1 MRLPAGGRAQSISRE
16 CKPFLPRDLGP
27 TPGPTNKDLSTDSSR
42 SEITAELISDE
53 FTSKWAEYTC
63 EHAEAWR
70 EENEDWKSNRIEQAM
85 LQPRKLINRS
95 TFELWIA
102 IRIRLSE
109 SSERGPATAPLGR
122 AHASMPCA
130 SYAPRVCSV
139 ALFGKYAC
147 TPTTGREN
155 FSRPVGAH
163 QTSRTS
169 HN

>member
-1 MRLPAGGRAQSISRE
+1 MPDEDAEDDCGCRLAGGPNQSRASASPSSAR
-16 CKPFLPRDLGP
+16 P

-63 EHAEAWR
+63 ERARGGVARGERGH
-70 EENEDWKSNRIEQAM
+70 WKSNRIEQAM

-109 SSERGPATAPLGR
+109 FKAERGRGLN
-122 AHASMPCA
+122 
-130 SYAPRVCSV
+130 
-139 ALFGKYAC
+139 C
-147 TPTTGREN
+147 TT
-155 FSRPVGAH
+155 
-163 QTSRTS
+163 
-169 HN
+169 